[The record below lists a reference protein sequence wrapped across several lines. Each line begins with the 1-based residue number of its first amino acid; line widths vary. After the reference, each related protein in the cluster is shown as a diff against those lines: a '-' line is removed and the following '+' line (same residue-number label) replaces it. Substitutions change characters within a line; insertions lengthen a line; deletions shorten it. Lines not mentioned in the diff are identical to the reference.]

1 MSCRTQDSASSSFS
15 FDYRAL
21 TFCGRPSHAVLL
33 ESDFTSRGPS
43 TPSLSSVW
51 ASPLSL
57 AATQGITFVFFSSGY
72 LDVSVR
78 RVSLIR
84 SLRSLMTQ
92 FLLCAGFPHSD
103 ICGSLLPY
111 SSPQRF
117 AVRCVLLQ
125 HQVSRHP
132 PYALIYLIFL
142 CVFAYLM
149 NSSLFNS
156 SFVKSFTLF
165 GKTLF
170 CLSVIRF
177 SKIL

>member
-1 MSCRTQDSASSSFS
+1 MVVFSLDGWSRLLPTGFLVSCRTQDTASSSFS
-15 FDYRAL
+15 FEYRAL

-84 SLRSLMTQ
+84 SLQSLMTQ

-132 PYALIYLIFL
+132 PYALIYLIFSL
-142 CVFAYLM
+142 C
-149 NSSLFNS
+149 
-156 SFVKSFTLF
+156 
-165 GKTLF
+165 F
-170 CLSVIRF
+170 CLPYELESV
-177 SKIL
+177 